1 MLLCCENYLLSGY
14 HVALELLMAFVP
26 SVLAFA
32 CSFTTGSEGQRHF
45 ISQWSQVWNRYRRLK
60 EPTPF
65 WIKNSFGCYDLT
77 CNIRLLFFSVHTRDV
92 SQECRCTNRSMGAAW
107 PQLPS
112 ASAGGR
118 SAAACPAGPE
128 PPDSPGADSP
138 TGWTAPSA
146 SVFAW
151 KQTTGILI
159 RLDTDR
165 RIFPRQ
171 PLE

>member
-77 CNIRLLFFSVHTRDV
+77 CNIRLPFFSVHTRDV
-92 SQECRCTNRSMGAAW
+92 SQECVGVLTEVWVLHGLSC
-107 PQLPS
+107 
-112 ASAGGR
+112 
-118 SAAACPAGPE
+118 
-128 PPDSPGADSP
+128 
-138 TGWTAPSA
+138 
-146 SVFAW
+146 
-151 KQTTGILI
+151 
-159 RLDTDR
+159 
-165 RIFPRQ
+165 RQ
-171 PLE
+171 PLLVVVAQQLVQQVQSLRTHQVLILRLDELLPALPCLPGNKQPAF